1 MKGDNVLP
9 VSSPAMQLTS
19 SAIAHSKKE
28 SPGSVVFGR
37 SRYKFW
43 ALAAMLMLSFWSILT
58 GTVTLRWS
66 AGNLNTVSHDIDIAI
81 HEDLDVIEMEDRENM
96 VKHIW
101 YVYTNSRRITLPKF
115 WQEAFEAAYEDLI
128 SDVSDVR
135 EAAISEIAKMSIRY
149 IHAEPPPL
157 RSSALHKSSLT
168 HVERREFEAQW
179 RI

>member
-9 VSSPAMQLTS
+9 VSSPAMHLTS

-81 HEDLDVIEMEDRENM
+81 HEDLDVIVSTQYPILSFLVDFSFVYVGYIWSSCNIDIGAKLLTPGDGGPREYGEAHM
-96 VKHIW
+96 VC
-101 YVYTNSRRITLPKF
+101 
-115 WQEAFEAAYEDLI
+115 
-128 SDVSDVR
+128 
-135 EAAISEIAKMSIRY
+135 
-149 IHAEPPPL
+149 
-157 RSSALHKSSLT
+157 LH
-168 HVERREFEAQW
+168 
-179 RI
+179 